1 MASSSTNPFDE
12 VESPDKTP
20 PALKQTD
27 RVKSN
32 DTVSSKSLEEVAD
45 ILLQEK
51 LILTAL
57 ELNTELLEN
66 GQEISKLRDYFSNPG
81 NFEHVMPRLV
91 ATTKS
96 DIGMYENN
104 TCTFVSP
111 THF

>member
-1 MASSSTNPFDE
+1 MNPFDE

-20 PALKQTD
+20 PAVKQTD
-27 RVKSN
+27 KVKAS
-32 DTVSSKSLEEVAD
+32 DPAPKSLEEVAD
-45 ILLQEK
+45 VLLNEK

-66 GQEISKLRDYFSNPG
+66 GREISKLRDYFSNPG

-96 DIGMYENN
+96 DIG
-104 TCTFVSP
+104 TKTVTLFSP
-111 THF
+111 THFL